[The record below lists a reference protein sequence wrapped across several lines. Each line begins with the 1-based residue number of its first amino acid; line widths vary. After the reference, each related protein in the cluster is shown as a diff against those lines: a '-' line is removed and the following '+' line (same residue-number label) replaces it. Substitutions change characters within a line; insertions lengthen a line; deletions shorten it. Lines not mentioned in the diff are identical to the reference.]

1 MITKTFDEVFTMQA
15 LYRAHVKGRLAKRD
29 KKPIVRFE
37 LATMQNLNRLYDQL
51 HAGTYRTDKYHTF
64 TVAEPKKREIQTLPY
79 ANRVVQ
85 HVICDDLLSPYF
97 SKRAILDNCACQ
109 KGKGG
114 HLAMDRFQNMLQQF
128 IKKHGVNGYI
138 LKCDILKYFP
148 TIPHATLKKA
158 VLSQVSDAKIRRLIS
173 EIIDSYH
180 TRPAFLKK
188 YDVTSLARDPSDLT
202 DEKTFRGVPIGNQ
215 TSQVFGMFYL
225 NPVDRLVKERLRVKA
240 YSRYMDDFV
249 LIHQSKQFLI
259 SALEQIRK
267 LVDSL
272 GLTLN
277 DKTQIHP
284 LKNGFTYLGFR
295 FAVMPSGAV
304 VRMIKKK
311 SKKRLRWRAR
321 LLKKAYLDGI
331 VTDERI
337 ECSKAAIHGHLVH
350 GDCHN
355 FERELAAKL
364 TLPKLEQQEAQNC
377 EPIF

>member
-1 MITKTFDEVFTMQA
+1 MITKTFDEVFTLQA
-15 LYRAHVKGRLAKRD
+15 LYRAHIKGRLAKRD

-37 LATMQNLNRLYDQL
+37 LSTMQNLNNLYEQL
-51 HAGTYRTDKYHTF
+51 HAGCYKTDKYHTF
-64 TVAEPKKREIQTLPY
+64 TVTEPKKREIQTLPY

-85 HVICDDLLSPYF
+85 HVVCDDLLSPYF

-114 HLAMDRFQNMLQQF
+114 HLAMDRLQGMLEKF
-128 IKKHGVNGYI
+128 IKKYGTDGYV

-148 TIPHATLKKA
+148 SIPHATLKKTI
-158 VLSQVSDAKIRRLIS
+158 LSHVADAKIRRLIS

-180 TRPAFLKK
+180 TRPVFLHR
-188 YDVTSLARDPSDLT
+188 YGIPSLTQDKIDPEN
-202 DEKTFRGVPIGNQ
+202 EKTCRGVPIGNQ
-215 TSQVFGMFYL
+215 TSQVFGMYYL
-225 NPVDRLVKERLRVKA
+225 NPIDRLVKEQLRIKA

-249 LIHQSKQFLI
+249 IIHHSKQFLVET
-259 SALEQIRK
+259 LQRIREV
-267 LVDSL
+267 VDAL

-295 FAVMPSGAV
+295 FAVMPDGRV

-311 SKKRLRWRAR
+311 SKKRLRWRVR

-331 VTDERI
+331 ITEERVD
-337 ECSKAAIHGHLVH
+337 CSKAAIHGHLMH

-355 FERELAAKL
+355 FEREIKAKL
-364 TLPKLEQQEAQNC
+364 TFAQPDTGGLQQ
-377 EPIF
+377 